1 MTEQRQRFIK
11 PGEALAIDPSHL
23 HAGPS
28 AFFWL
33 LGGGATE
40 SERRGAVSVV
50 HVRDALEHHAGGW
63 GDSYEAILDRVRK
76 AMSGEDEVERHKR
89 KQQAHKWAHE
99 YEDGFQPLPDAEATK
114 PAAVVLC
121 LDSPGGVVSGLN
133 ETVYALRRL
142 RKETGVPLV
151 AYVNELAASAAYA
164 LACGCEA
171 IYCPETAIVG
181 SVGVIS
187 TMISQARKNEKDGF
201 DVALLTSGACKA
213 DGHLHA
219 PLTDAAKAR
228 EQMRVDKL
236 AAGFF
241 RLAAK
246 ARGISPGKI
255 ESFQAAI
262 YLGPDAALRGL
273 VDEVCSFETAIAAL
287 QPDPLGGPLA
297 DGNETDRRA
306 TRDAPRQRSA
316 KVLDATRQGASP
328 SQRTHGAAMLK
339 IQALIKKTQAAIAAE
354 KDPEK
359 LSALYAD
366 LGAYKK
372 TEKHIEHHTTE
383 EGEPDEADPN
393 KPKPDDG
400 DDEGDKDEKKA
411 AASDEDEKKAAKG
424 AEDEEEACNEEDEAK
439 AAVAL
444 VRRATGRKGAAAVGA
459 ATAMFAQLEAMR
471 ADVAK
476 LKADATAAERKALVA
491 RAEKYAPKRLVA
503 PIASGP
509 LATLRAFVEE
519 AEKGAPMLATSE
531 GDLLRPKAAQ
541 PGTEEALPEETIE
554 QIDAAVEACGLAD
567 PKAFRA
573 SLVAAHLK
581 AHNERIGAA
590 MNGAQGRI

>member
-1 MTEQRQRFIK
+1 M
-11 PGEALAIDPSHL
+11 
-23 HAGPS
+23 
-28 AFFWL
+28 
-33 LGGGATE
+33 
-40 SERRGAVSVV
+40 
-50 HVRDALEHHAGGW
+50 
-63 GDSYEAILDRVRK
+63 
-76 AMSGEDEVERHKR
+76 
-89 KQQAHKWAHE
+89 
-99 YEDGFQPLPDAEATK
+99 
-114 PAAVVLC
+114 
-121 LDSPGGVVSGLN
+121 
-133 ETVYALRRL
+133 
-142 RKETGVPLV
+142 
-151 AYVNELAASAAYA
+151 
-164 LACGCEA
+164 
-171 IYCPETAIVG
+171 
-181 SVGVIS
+181 
-187 TMISQARKNEKDGF
+187 
-201 DVALLTSGACKA
+201 
-213 DGHLHA
+213 
-219 PLTDAAKAR
+219 KAR
-228 EQMRVDKL
+228 EQARVDKL

-241 RLAAK
+241 KIASK
-246 ARGISPGKI
+246 ARKLPVAAV
-255 ESFQAAI
+255 EAFQAAI
-262 YLGPDAALRGL
+262 FLGPDAERRKL
-273 VDEVCSFETAIAAL
+273 VDEVCSLEDAILAL
-287 QPDPLGGPLA
+287 QPASAPGEGPSA

-306 TRDAPRQRSA
+306 NSAPTAPGTRDATRQRSA
-316 KVLDATRQGASP
+316 KVLDASRHRASGSTREPPREAD
-328 SQRTHGAAMLK
+328 MIK
-339 IQALIKKTQAAIAAE
+339 IKALIARTEAAVAAE
-354 KDPEK
+354 KDPKK
-359 LSALYAD
+359 LARLRAD
-366 LGAYKK
+366 LEAYKK

-400 DDEGDKDEKKA
+400 DDEGDEDEKKA
-411 AASDEDEKKAAKG
+411 AASDEDEKKAA
-424 AEDEEEACNEEDEAK
+424 ASDEDEEEACNEEDEKK

-541 PGTEEALPEETIE
+541 PGTEAALPEETIQ